1 MLQAIVFDMA
11 GTTINEDNLVYKTL
25 RSSIQEAG
33 VTVSLDHVL
42 LHGAGKEKLNAIVDI
57 LLASNASDL
66 PNLSAQE
73 IHLDFLDR
81 LAKAYESTPI
91 SAFEGVSE
99 IFQFCK
105 SNGIQVVLNT
115 GYNRNTANSLL
126 EKLPSTINDLVD
138 LLVTADD
145 VENSRPAPDMILL
158 AMEELGI
165 TNSSNVW
172 KIGDSGIDIEEGQ
185 QAGCGRSI
193 GITTGAQ
200 TREQLLT
207 ATPDAVIDHLSELIP
222 MIEAIQAG

>member
-25 RSSIQEAG
+25 RHSIQKAG
-33 VTVSLDHVL
+33 VPVSLEEVL

-57 LLASNASDL
+57 LRVSGSEGL
-66 PNLSAQE
+66 PTLSAKE
-73 IHLDFLDR
+73 IHADFL
-81 LAKAYESTPI
+81 LKLSQAYASTPI
-91 SAFEGVSE
+91 QAFDGVKE
-99 IFQFCK
+99 IFSFCREN
-105 SNGIQVVLNT
+105 SISVILNT
-115 GYNRNTANSLL
+115 GYNRATAISLL
-126 EKLPSTINDLVD
+126 QKLPKEINQLVD

-158 AMEELGI
+158 AMKQLGI
-165 TNSSNVW
+165 NDPTTVW

-185 QAGCGRSI
+185 HAACGKSI

-200 TREQLLT
+200 TREQLMT
-207 ATPDAVIDHLSELIP
+207 ASPDAVIDHLSELIP